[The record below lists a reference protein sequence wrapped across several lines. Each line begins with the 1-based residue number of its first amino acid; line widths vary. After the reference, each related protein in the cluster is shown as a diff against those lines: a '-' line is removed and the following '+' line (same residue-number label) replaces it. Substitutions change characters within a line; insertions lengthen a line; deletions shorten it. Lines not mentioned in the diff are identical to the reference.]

1 MSKVVGF
8 SERLKRIS
16 NHGIHLKWIIESEAK
31 SQTPTVSQLIDH
43 IKATDLES
51 NPEFILKQLIES
63 EAIILDSNLIRIN
76 GPVTDFIL
84 WAANAS
90 NIMPGS
96 RIEQIFS
103 EVINQINSIYE
114 KLNQGD
120 ETLRQ
125 KSAYISERMRDINS
139 KLLTLRGAA
148 SENVRTVINSSSSLR
163 LLKDDDRLKFIA
175 RVSKLWEEDIDPISE
190 FRKVTSDLQIRRREA
205 RSILESMIYSG
216 KSNHIIR
223 RDSERILE
231 MLDMTWDR
239 IAFSHD
245 VMIKEVRPLYKLAQR
260 MKSTLSIVNAAENL
274 VNHVITLNKFTPH
287 LNLSIPSIRV
297 NQLFSDLSID
307 SFIMTLGE
315 VKDETEYVIP
325 ARESLEEIDLINP
338 PIDIMELAKNQK
350 LIPDAMEFVLNHPLT
365 QNHTLQECAI
375 AVYSR
380 RREIIHRFDRN
391 SDKKL
396 YSKDNSNFD
405 LLSRPI
411 QIEVIS

>member
-16 NHGIHLKWIIESEAK
+16 NHGIHLKWVIESEAK
-31 SQTPTVSQLIDH
+31 SQPPTLNQLIDH

-63 EAIILDSNLIRIN
+63 EAIIQDSNLIRIN

-125 KSAYISERMRDINS
+125 KSAYISERVRDINS

-175 RVSKLWEEDIDPISE
+175 RVSKLWEEDIDPISD

-231 MLDMTWDR
+231 MLDITWDR

-260 MKSTLSIVNAAENL
+260 MKSTFSIINAAENL
-274 VNHVITLNKFTPH
+274 VNHVITQNKFTPH
-287 LNLSIPSIRV
+287 LNLSIPSLRV

-307 SFIMTLGE
+307 SFILTLGE

-325 ARESLEEIDLINP
+325 ARESLEEIGLINP
-338 PIDIMELAKNQK
+338 PIDIMELVKNQK

-380 RREIIHRFDRN
+380 RREINHLFDRN

>member
-8 SERLKRIS
+8 NERLKRVS
-16 NHGIHLKWIIESEAK
+16 NHGIHLKWVTESEAK
-31 SQTPTVSQLIDH
+31 GHTPTVSHLIEH
-43 IKATDLES
+43 IKATDIES

-84 WAANAS
+84 WASDAS

-103 EVINQINSIYE
+103 EIIDQINSIFE
-114 KLNQGD
+114 KLNQD
-120 ETLRQ
+120 SETLRQ
-125 KSAYISERMRDINS
+125 KSAYISEIVRDINS

-148 SENVRTVINSSSSLR
+148 AENVRTVINSSSSLR
-163 LLKDDDRLKFIA
+163 LLKEGDRLKFIA

-190 FRKVTSDLQIRRREA
+190 FRKVSSDLQIRRREA

-216 KSNHIIR
+216 KSSHTIR
-223 RDSERILE
+223 RDLERILE

-239 IAFSHD
+239 IAYSHD

-260 MKSTLSIVNAAENL
+260 MKSTISIVNAAENL
-274 VNHVITLNKFTPH
+274 VNHIITKNKFTPN
-287 LNLSIPSIRV
+287 LDLSIPSIRV

-307 SFIMTLGE
+307 SFILTLGDVE
-315 VKDETEYVIP
+315 AETEYVIP
-325 ARESLEEIDLINP
+325 IRESIGKIDLINP
-338 PIDIMELAKNQK
+338 PIDIMELATNQK
-350 LIPDAMEFVLNHPLT
+350 FIPDAMEFILNHPLT
-365 QNHTLQECAI
+365 QNHTIQECAI

-380 RREIIHRFDRN
+380 RGEIVHHFNRD

-396 YSKDNSNFD
+396 YSKENSDFD
-405 LLSRPI
+405 LISRPI
-411 QIEVIS
+411 QIEVIG